1 MAGRIARLVNEAI
14 LRRNLKR
21 WRAVAG
27 GADTLDAVSLRLLGA
42 QARQLRSELDLVLAK
57 AEGRLPPVAGD
68 GAINRP
74 GGTDWAW
81 RPDLWARPVRPA
93 ALAPVAASQAISAD
107 AKMFHDCGLGEITL
121 RQLPGQR
128 GAGANHRVAVDV
140 LGFSGSYLSL
150 VVTLPAA
157 GLKGLARRHVL
168 RLEARLSV
176 EQPIPVFA
184 RLNIR
189 HGPNTAQMARELDLR
204 ASPALAEFD
213 LGHSDFAEDRVEG
226 AWIDLILEKPVMN
239 RIVIAD
245 LTLSRGMRAEY

>member
-1 MAGRIARLVNEAI
+1 MAGRIAKLVNEAI

-57 AEGRLPPVAGD
+57 AEGRMPLTA

-81 RPDLWARPVRPA
+81 RPDLWSRPVRPA

-107 AKMFHDCGLGEITL
+107 TKMFHDCGLGEITL

-128 GAGANHRVAVDV
+128 GGGASHAVAVDV

-176 EQPIPVFA
+176 ERPVCVFA

-213 LGHSDFAEDRVEG
+213 LGHSDIAEDRVES
-226 AWIDLILEKPVMN
+226 AWIDVILEKPVMN
-239 RIVIAD
+239 RMVIAD